1 MSLNSR
7 LKSSSAGS
15 NRSITLGSVLFL
27 LLVLLTGI
35 AFWKSS
41 QLDRVGRHYS
51 EQTSELRLLS
61 QQITTQA
68 LAAANGNGQS
78 FLQLGRLRD
87 RFESTLLSL
96 QNGSAD
102 GSYPALPAEFLPE
115 LEQLNRKWVEFA
127 KNIDVIESSR
137 ESVNKANE
145 AVAKAKEQLP
155 VLLQDFQEI
164 TDLLRNAG
172 AATDQV
178 YLAAQQLTLAQRID
192 NSLSQLQSGESTA
205 LDAADQLNQ
214 DAARFSLVVD
224 GMLNGD
230 AENGIRRVGITK
242 VRDILEGVVSRF
254 GDIADNASILLDVAP
269 DLYQINESVDAL
281 EAQGREL
288 FDSTSRLE
296 ATIAE
301 VNKANDFWSLLGFI
315 FGGVALLTFFLLLF
329 AVYRVTRQQLQNT
342 QEANSRNQKAI
353 LTLLDEMATLA
364 DGDLTVT
371 ATVTEDITGAI
382 ADSVNYAIEAL
393 RSLVQTIDT
402 SAEKVA
408 DTSSQARDS
417 SLRLAAASSKQAQK
431 IESVSESVADLTRS
445 IEKVSENAGLSAEVA
460 DQSLNIS
467 QKGVEIVR
475 KTTDGM
481 DTIRENIQDTS
492 KRIKRL
498 GESSQEIGDI
508 VGLITDIADQTNIL
522 ALNAAIQAS
531 SAGEGGRGFAVVADE
546 VQRLAERASNASK
559 QIEALVRTIQAD
571 TNEAISSMEKSTA
584 NVVSGASQAEE
595 AGGAL
600 EEIESVS
607 NRLAEL
613 IRGISEESREQA
625 IVSSVVSEA
634 MGSIREI
641 TSENLRST
649 NETAKAIGELAEQ
662 AESLRRAAD
671 GFKLPGDDEQ
681 PDIAELAPPTVEIEE
696 DLQEAVNAELEEIQ
710 ITEES
715 ESEPADKSI
724 ELDSDDEQET
734 ALIRA

>member
-7 LKSSSAGS
+7 LKNSNAGS

-41 QLDRVGRHYS
+41 QLDQVGRHYS
-51 EQTSELRLLS
+51 EQTAELRLQS
-61 QQITTQA
+61 QRITTHA
-68 LAAANGNGQS
+68 LSAVNGDGQS
-78 FLQLGRLRD
+78 FLLLGRLRNNFD
-87 RFESTLLSL
+87 KTLRSL
-96 QNGSAD
+96 QNGDID
-102 GSYPALPAEFLPE
+102 GEFPALPTEFTPE
-115 LEQLNRKWVEFA
+115 LDQLGRQWAKFA
-127 KNIDVIESSR
+127 KNIGVVESSR
-137 ESVNKANE
+137 ASVDKANKA
-145 AVAKAKEQLP
+145 VAQAKQQLP

-164 TDLLRNAG
+164 TDLLRSAG
-172 AATDQV
+172 AASDQI
-178 YLAAQQLTLAQRID
+178 YLSAQQLTLAQRID
-192 NSLSQLQSGESTA
+192 NSLSQLLSGESTA
-205 LDAADQLNQ
+205 LDAADQLNK

-230 AENGIRRVGITK
+230 AENGIRRVGLAK
-242 VRDILEGVVSRF
+242 VQEILEKVVLRF
-254 GDIADNASILLDVAP
+254 GDIADNASTLLDVAP
-269 DLYQINESVDAL
+269 DLYQINESVDDL
-281 EAQGREL
+281 EAQGRLL

-301 VNKANDFWSLLGFI
+301 VNKENDFWSLLGFV
-315 FGGVALLTFFLLLF
+315 FGGLALLTFFLLLS
-329 AVYRVTRQQLQNT
+329 AVYRITQKQLRST
-342 QEANSRNQKAI
+342 QDTNSRNQKAI

-402 SAEKVA
+402 SAVKVA
-408 DTSSQARDS
+408 DTSSVARDT

-431 IESVSESVADLTRS
+431 IESVSDSVADLTRS
-445 IEKVSENAGLSAEVA
+445 IEKVSENAGQSAEVA
-460 DQSLNIS
+460 EQSLSIS

-571 TNEAISSMEKSTA
+571 TNEAISSMEKSTG

-595 AGGAL
+595 AGSAL

-649 NETAKAIGELAEQ
+649 NDTANAIGQLAEQ

-671 GFKLPGDDEQ
+671 GFKLPGDDNQ

-696 DLQEAVNAELEEIQ
+696 DLQEAVSAELEDIQ
-710 ITEES
+710 IT
-715 ESEPADKSI
+715 DDM
-724 ELDSDDEQET
+724 DSGNVEDSVVLEKEDEQET